1 MNIKQTQHRE
11 HDSLDSR
18 LNQMGLNAR
27 GIRPVLESAW
37 GGVHLAPWENNLEA
51 RIDQKKGRSAVEQ
64 GVIRNR
70 WT

>member
-1 MNIKQTQHRE
+1 
-11 HDSLDSR
+11 
-18 LNQMGLNAR
+18 MGLNAR
-27 GIRPVLESAW
+27 GIRPVLEAAW
-37 GGVHLAPWENNLEA
+37 EGGVHLAPRENNLEA